1 MSPSILERIV
11 HYALIAFALLTPI
24 SVAGGNLLAAV
35 LIFLWFMQGN
45 FRIKINKLSK
55 NKFAIASLAI
65 FIIYF
70 IGILWTSD
78 YHNGFE
84 KLKKMI
90 EFGILIPILLT
101 LIKEKKSVVY
111 LNAFFFSIA
120 ITLIVSFA
128 LYFGFINEFA
138 IQGVLKNN
146 PTPFMSH
153 ITHTPL
159 MAISFYISARLLLSN
174 TINSFIEN
182 KFYNITILLI
192 SLLSALNVLI
202 TSGRAG
208 HIVFLALTILLIF
221 QIIKKPIVSL
231 LISITSISL
240 ILLFSS
246 IFEFNFSYKLNK
258 TIENLSMNE
267 SSSSLARRYYMA
279 ENSMEIFQNNFLFG
293 VGSGDFY
300 SEYEKIKSKK
310 NYPFELASTKNPH
323 NMYLLVAA
331 ELGIFGLIFL
341 FYFFYVLFK
350 SALLQK
356 NIFYKDSAIALG
368 LSFCIL
374 NLSDSYFLGHF
385 STFIFALLISI
396 FFADIYE

>member
-1 MSPSILERIV
+1 MI
-11 HYALIAFALLTPI
+11 Y
-24 SVAGGNLLAAV
+24 
-35 LIFLWFMQGN
+35 
-45 FRIKINKLSK
+45 K
-55 NKFAIASLAI
+55 NKFISDNF
-65 FIIYF
+65 FIVF
-70 IGILWTSD
+70 FVATFFLLMILFFPDKANLENTDSS
-78 YHNGFE
+78 N
-84 KLKKMI
+84 
-90 EFGILIPILLT
+90 LT
-101 LIKEKKSVVY
+101 LYEDEIIPYCNNLSFDKS
-111 LNAFFFSIA
+111 
-120 ITLIVSFA
+120 
-128 LYFGFINEFA
+128 
-138 IQGVLKNN
+138 Q
-146 PTPFMSH
+146 
-153 ITHTPL
+153 
-159 MAISFYISARLLLSN
+159 
-174 TINSFIEN
+174 EN